1 MLDHGDEDYVP
12 PPTPTAAAASR
23 VLPGAAALAGMIVP
37 AVCYF
42 ALTRTHVSAQRGWA
56 IPAVADVAF
65 ALAVLAVLGR
75 RVPPA
80 LRVFRRRWPSS
91 TTSARWS

>member
-1 MLDHGDEDYVP
+1 M
-12 PPTPTAAAASR
+12 
-23 VLPGAAALAGMIVP
+23 P

-42 ALTRTHVSAQRGWA
+42 ALTRTDVSAQRGWA

-80 LRVFRRRWPSS
+80 LRVFP
-91 TTSARWS
+91 TAVAIIDDLGAMVVIGVFYTA